1 MSGLDIEALLDSAAQ
16 AAEPDRSRSGR
27 SVDGDDRHKRERH
40 DRRER
45 DRDRDR
51 DDSRDRDRD
60 RDRDR
65 KRRER
70 SRDRGRRDRDPDP
83 DEQMSPHSER
93 GSAHGSHRSSRRRS
107 RSREGDRRHS
117 RRDRHRDSP
126 GEEDAHRASGGDYY
140 RAGRRDRSHA
150 GSPDGDR
157 YYRPTG
163 RGGRDERHDERHDER
178 PRDPRRDRERDR
190 DQHGRDGGRARSR
203 SPKPRRS
210 KSTSP
215 QPTEDERD
223 RRTVFVQQLAA
234 RLRTKELIAFFEKVG
249 PVKEAQIVK
258 DRVSGRSK
266 GVGYVEFKQEESV
279 QKAIQLTG
287 QKLLGIPI
295 IAQLTEAEKN
305 RQARTGDTSAQG
317 NPNHVPFHRL
327 YVGNIHFSITESDL
341 QNVFEPFGELEFVQ
355 LQKEEQGRSRGY
367 GFVQFRDPAQAREAL
382 DKMNGFDLAGR
393 PIRVGLGNDK
403 FTPESTANL
412 LQRFQGQN
420 GDQRTFQGS
429 AFSGHGGRGA
439 QAGGA
444 GGAFDRA
451 GGRDSDKGAG
461 GASALDDTDVAG
473 VNFNNYSRDALMR
486 KLARTEPAPGEANG
500 AGDEARAIIAKPK
513 SDVKPLAVKVDM
525 ASRCVVLKNMFD
537 PAEEEGDAWMKELED
552 DVRAE
557 CEDKYGHVVHIA
569 LDPNSQGDIYLKFD
583 RVQGGENAIKGLNG
597 RFFGGRQISATPV
610 VDAVYGS
617 LFSRTKAI

>member
-1 MSGLDIEALLDSAAQ
+1 MSGLDVEALLDSTANAAGGSDHGK
-16 AAEPDRSRSGR
+16 ASSRAG
-27 SVDGDDRHKRERH
+27 DGDDRHRRERN
-40 DRRER
+40 DRR
-45 DRDRDR
+45 DRDRYR
-51 DDSRDRDRD
+51 NSSRDRE
-60 RDRDR
+60 RDR
-65 KRRER
+65 KRRDR
-70 SRDRGRRDRDPDP
+70 SRDRPRREKDADG
-83 DEQMSPHSER
+83 DEDLKSPRSGA
-93 GSAHGSHRSSRRRS
+93 GSNHGSHRSKRRS
-107 RSREGDRRHS
+107 RSRDSDRRHS
-117 RRDRHRDSP
+117 RRDRHHSP
-126 GEEDAHRASGGDYY
+126 ANGDPHRGSGGDFY
-140 RAGRRDRSHA
+140 RGGGRPRSR
-150 GSPDGDR
+150 GRSPDEDR
-157 YYRPTG
+157 YYRPPGHAG
-163 RGGRDERHDERHDER
+163 R
-178 PRDPRRDRERDR
+178 RERDDDR
-190 DQHGRDGGRARSR
+190 AREPQPDGRGRERDGGRKRSR
-203 SPKPRRS
+203 TPRRGRS
-210 KSTSP
+210 KSASP
-215 QPTEDERD
+215 VLTEDEHD

-266 GVGYVEFKQEESV
+266 GVGYVEFKNEESV
-279 QKAIQLTG
+279 QAAIQLTG
-287 QKLLGIPI
+287 QKLIGIPI

-305 RQARTGDTSAQG
+305 RQSRTTEGTNPT
-317 NPNHVPFHRL
+317 NPNQVPFHRL
-327 YVGNIHFSITESDL
+327 YVGNIHFSITERDL

-367 GFVQFRDPAQAREAL
+367 GFVQFRDPNQAREAL
-382 DKMNGFDLAGR
+382 EKMNGFDLAGR

-412 LQRFQGQN
+412 LQRFQGQG
-420 GDQRTFQGS
+420 GDQRNFQGS

-439 QAGGA
+439 HAGGA

-451 GGRDSDKGAG
+451 GARDNDKGAG

-486 KLARTEPAPGEANG
+486 KLARTEDSTPETNG
-500 AGDEARAIIAKPK
+500 GDKRPIAKPK
-513 SDVKPLAVKVDM
+513 VEVAKPLAVKVDQ

-537 PAEEEGDAWMKELED
+537 PAEEEGDTWQRELED

-557 CEDKYGHVVHIA
+557 CEEKYGHVVHIS